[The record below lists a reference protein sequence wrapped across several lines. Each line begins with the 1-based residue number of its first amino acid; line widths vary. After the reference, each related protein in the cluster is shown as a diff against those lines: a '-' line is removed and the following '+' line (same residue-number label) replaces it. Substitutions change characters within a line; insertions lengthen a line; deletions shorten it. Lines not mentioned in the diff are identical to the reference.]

1 MTTKQ
6 ALLQYLLA
14 CPGQPLSGQAL
25 ADKLG
30 VSRMAVSKACRELQ
44 KQGWQIEAA
53 SGRGYCLCPGSDAL
67 SADAFLSAWA
77 QQPDAAAYPGQ
88 LRVFQTLPSTNRT
101 AKEWAVAGAPHGSV
115 ILAAEQTEGRGRRGR
130 RFVSPAG
137 KGVYFSLILRP
148 EVSAAA
154 ALAATGSAAVA
165 VCRAVQKLCG
175 LELSIKWVNDLYY
188 KGKKVCGILTEA
200 ASDLESG
207 QTEWLVVGI
216 GLNLTASAADFGPEL
231 SGIASSLYPG
241 GSSPVSRAALAAAIC
256 HELLAM
262 CPDFDYL
269 PEYRRRCF
277 VPGHWVTV
285 YGTGEPWSAKALA
298 IDSQGRLVVEE
309 AGGRQIAIDH
319 GEVSIKPAQTE

>member
-6 ALLQYLLA
+6 ALLQYLLS

-25 ADKLG
+25 ADRLG
-30 VSRMAVSKACRELQ
+30 VSRMAVSKACSKLQ

-53 SGRGYCLCPGSDAL
+53 SGRGYCLRPGSDAL
-67 SADAFLSAWA
+67 TADAFLSAWA
-77 QQPDAAAYPGQ
+77 GTAAGQAYPGQ
-88 LRVFQTLPSTNRT
+88 VRVFSSLPSSNYT

-115 ILAAEQTEGRGRRGR
+115 VLAAEQTEGRGRRGR

-148 EVSAAA
+148 GLSAAA
-154 ALAATGSAAVA
+154 SLAVTGSAAVA
-165 VCRAVQKLCG
+165 VCRAVHKLCG

-200 ASDLESG
+200 ATDLESG

-216 GLNLTASAADFGPEL
+216 GLNLTASPADFGTEL
-231 SGIASSLYPG
+231 SGIASSLYPDG
-241 GSSPVSRAALAAAIC
+241 RSPVSRAALAATIC
-256 HELLAM
+256 AELLAM
-262 CPDFDYL
+262 CPDFCYL
-269 PEYRRRCF
+269 PEYRQRCF

-285 YGTGEPWSAKALA
+285 YSAEEPWSAKAIA
-298 IDSQGRLVVEE
+298 IDDLGRLVVET
-309 AGGRQIAIDH
+309 GGRRIAVDH